1 MDKKSLDIIVEEF
14 FDTGKLVLNENY
26 WDDTV
31 KIFTNL
37 KNNPQT
43 VDQLLDRYDSIER
56 SQYYSVEELNDI
68 MVNYEIPVLDFIE
81 GLKSDEV
88 DEEVYEEDGVIFD
101 EPTTDTTEVEDEEEV
116 EVSDEESK
124 EEPLYISD
132 KVEKLTNPIQRKNQI
147 KKQNNTPLLP
157 LSRNYSGDK
166 DSELYKSNLR
176 LLQYILWKKS
186 TSKSMEINYS
196 RGGE

>member
-1 MDKKSLDIIVEEF
+1 MNKKSLDIIVEEF

-88 DEEVYEEDGVIFD
+88 DEEVYEEDGVIF
-101 EPTTDTTEVEDEEEV
+101 
-116 EVSDEESK
+116 
-124 EEPLYISD
+124 
-132 KVEKLTNPIQRKNQI
+132 TNMN
-147 KKQNNTPLLP
+147 
-157 LSRNYSGDK
+157 
-166 DSELYKSNLR
+166 
-176 LLQYILWKKS
+176 
-186 TSKSMEINYS
+186 
-196 RGGE
+196 